1 MKNAESFAEFQ
12 QQVRDQVENYLART
26 CSSLADTEVSRAAKY
41 VVLGGGNRWRAQLAI
56 AAGRIFSADAL
67 DLALPGACSVELA
80 HAASLVLDDLPSMD
94 NAELRRGKQ
103 CVHLVFSRWVVDM
116 LPTFLVTLAYQIG
129 LDHPRVSHDRRVAA
143 VLELGLTGLRMV
155 EGQEWDLTQP
165 QEGHAESRL
174 LECYRRKSGALY
186 SSAAKAGAILCG
198 ASAADADLLGEFGMS
213 LGLSYQFLDDV
224 ADQTLNVE
232 ELGKRPGM
240 DVRKLTA
247 VAQFGVDGAKQRARQ
262 FKEEALE
269 EIARFGP
276 SADMLRGLVIRAGLA
291 SLA

>member
-1 MKNAESFAEFQ
+1 MNIAEQFEAFTR
-12 QQVRDQVENYLART
+12 QVREQVENHLERT

-41 VVLGGGNRWRAQLAI
+41 VVLGGGNRWRALMTI
-56 AAGRIFSADAL
+56 AAGQIFHADAL
-67 DLALPGACSVELA
+67 SIALPGACSVELA

-94 NAELRRGKQ
+94 NAELRRGKP
-103 CVHLVFSRWVVDM
+103 CVHMVYSSWVVDM

-129 LDHPRVSHDRRVAA
+129 LDNPLATYERRVAA

-165 QEGHAESRL
+165 QNGSAEECL

-186 SSAAKAGAILCG
+186 GSAAKAGAILCG
-198 ASAADADLLGEFGMS
+198 ATDAEADLLGSFGMS

-224 ADQTLNVE
+224 ADRTLKVE
-232 ELGKRPGM
+232 ELGKLPGM
-240 DVRKLTA
+240 DARKLTA
-247 VAQFGVDGAKQRARQ
+247 VAQFGVEGAKQRAKQ
-262 FKEEALE
+262 FKETALA
-269 EIARFGP
+269 EIERFGP
-276 SADMLRGLVIRAGLA
+276 EADMLRSLVIRAGWA